1 MIEREEKIV
10 IDEAGNNIPIKIGRE
25 GEERIITID
34 GVEWVRT
41 NNITHAAVLFNM
53 MREHIT
59 EYMTYKKI

>member
-1 MIEREEKIV
+1 MVEREEKIV
-10 IDEAGNNIPIKIGRE
+10 IDEAGNTISIKISRE
-25 GEERIITID
+25 GKERIITID

>member
-10 IDEAGNNIPIKIGRE
+10 IDEAGNTIPIKISRE

>member
-10 IDEAGNNIPIKIGRE
+10 IDEAGNTIPIKISRE

-59 EYMTYKKI
+59 EYMTYKKM

>member
-1 MIEREEKIV
+1 MVEREEKIV
-10 IDEAGNNIPIKIGRE
+10 IDEAGNTIPIKISRE